1 MHTTVELD
9 AYKDN
14 RTCHDEA
21 TEVNDKNN
29 LDDTNMEDDAGELFH
44 INKDQENNNITSNRE
59 LIGST
64 APTASEDDR
73 TMLTKQVPRERDSHI
88 IRQTNIDTAN
98 NNQPSEEPPSEQHS
112 DDTKLKTVMV
122 CTNDEEEEETIEEI
136 IPVKH
141 QRGLMSKADR
151 WKIQRHTDYLVNQ
164 LDAIELINKLYSQ
177 FVFGDDDYDL
187 LLNSLETKGRYR
199 CITHMLRI
207 LRRECGPNSYIQFLV
222 ALERCGY
229 TWVIKTLEPGCGIYK
244 GKMKYSGQKF
254 YELIDNTS
262 PKYKEFV
269 KRCENNIEQVYQDK
283 PGQQFVVVK
292 KLEKGC
298 VEVTFHLISLGSNDE
313 EGLRSCL
320 QDVVQSGFIDSDPVE
335 SDSFTFHRI
344 TEEEIATERQS
355 MKGKQVKDLEN
366 EIQTLKLEII
376 DLKVE
381 NDALK
386 SESVHSTEIQK
397 FKELEANKYKEKLQ
411 ELVSEKDLVIWN
423 IREQLDQEKQ
433 DNYKFHQ
440 DLDKLHQDLDRLQP
454 DLDRLQS
461 DNKTLR
467 QEKDKLEVKLVEV
480 EQMLEE
486 ENRGEG
492 ERISVKRAGTVLR
505 RRGLAEEPKKKMI
518 QIHHFDVI
526 LTCLTLCALFYF
538 GNIIFF

>member
-112 DDTKLKTVMV
+112 DDTKLKT
-122 CTNDEEEEETIEEI
+122 
-136 IPVKH
+136 
-141 QRGLMSKADR
+141 
-151 WKIQRHTDYLVNQ
+151 
-164 LDAIELINKLYSQ
+164 
-177 FVFGDDDYDL
+177 
-187 LLNSLETKGRYR
+187 
-199 CITHMLRI
+199 
-207 LRRECGPNSYIQFLV
+207 
-222 ALERCGY
+222 
-229 TWVIKTLEPGCGIYK
+229 GIYK